1 MLSITYRS
9 KVMDREKFYH
19 KIDDWVAYNFTKIDC
34 QLPSP
39 TFIGRFI
46 HFVEAELAGYAE
58 SDRDKLMPWTQVN
71 SNTELDQLLPICF
84 TAYLNQGAKH

>member
-1 MLSITYRS
+1 
-9 KVMDREKFYH
+9 MDREKFYH

-46 HFVEAELAGYAE
+46 HFVEAELASYAE

-71 SNTELDQLLPICF
+71 SNTELDQILPQCF
-84 TAYLNQGAKH
+84 TAYINQGAKH